1 MLKLKMAPGCE
12 CKWCYVV
19 TCSAFIGSSWFLV
32 GYDISSSNGVKEMK
46 GFRDFFNL
54 SGLEDNST
62 TGNSSEE
69 TSAILGLVVALFSLG
84 SLVGALLGG
93 PLSDWAGRRA
103 VLVTGALLSASG
115 IIIQSAAIALWMLLI
130 GRIWSGL
137 GVGIIVQSMPV
148 YIAEI
153 APKQYRGRMVSLAPM
168 AGVTGNLIAAL
179 VNIGVE
185 GLSFGWRVSLGLQ
198 LILACCLLIGSPLI
212 PESPRWHVKKNKPHK
227 ALKTLKKIFKD
238 DQVVAS
244 QLEEISASY
253 QKSQYDK
260 TLRKTFFSRD
270 IAHRLFLG
278 FCLLFFS
285 RVCGIS
291 LALYFSVSI
300 FYKIGISGFIG
311 AIIICLSLIT
321 AQILVLLIA
330 DKFGR
335 KFILLCGYV
344 VMSVCLVAAS
354 ALILGFGLE
363 TDLLSSDK
371 TIAGYFVVACLA
383 LFVGVGAL
391 SSVSQGW
398 IVVSELYPLKIKGL
412 SVSVAS
418 VGWWLGTILS
428 GEISPFLLSSSLGTA
443 GTLILHAVICALGF
457 IFVLLLLPE
466 TKQLSLEQVDQL
478 FSTPWLQ
485 RTNPLYYLT
494 CGRVHKVLVLAVSS
508 SDEELRGLDISL
520 EDLTNQNDDCD
531 DVTGGTQSGEL
542 MQTL

>member
-1 MLKLKMAPGCE
+1 M
-12 CKWCYVV
+12 
-19 TCSAFIGSSWFLV
+19 
-32 GYDISSSNGVKEMK
+32 
-46 GFRDFFNL
+46 
-54 SGLEDNST
+54 
-62 TGNSSEE
+62 
-69 TSAILGLVVALFSLG
+69 
-84 SLVGALLGG
+84 
-93 PLSDWAGRRA
+93 
-103 VLVTGALLSASG
+103 
-115 IIIQSAAIALWMLLI
+115 ALWMLLI

-137 GVGIIVQSMPV
+137 GLGIIVQSVPV

-153 APKQYRGRMVSLAPM
+153 APKQYRGRLVSLASM
-168 AGVTGNLIAAL
+168 ASVTGNLIAAL

-185 GLSFGWRVSLGLQ
+185 GLSFGWRVSLGLH
-198 LILACCLLIGSPLI
+198 LILACCLIIGSPLI

-227 ALKTLKKIFKD
+227 ALKTLKRIFKD
-238 DQVVAS
+238 DRVVAS
-244 QLEEISASY
+244 RLEEISASY
-253 QKSQYDK
+253 QKSQYEK
-260 TLRKTFFSRD
+260 TLWKTFFSWD

-278 FCLLFFS
+278 FCLLFLS
-285 RVCGIS
+285 RMCGIS

-311 AIIICLSLIT
+311 AVILTLSLLIG
-321 AQILVLLIA
+321 QILVLLIA

-335 KFILLCGYV
+335 KLILLCGYV

-354 ALILGFGLE
+354 GLILGFGLE
-363 TDLLSSDK
+363 ADQLSSDK

-391 SSVSQGW
+391 SSMCSFFTCRNQSW

-412 SVSVAS
+412 SLSVAS
-418 VGWWLGTILS
+418 SGWWVGTILS

-443 GTLILHAVICALGF
+443 GTLLLHAVICALIF

-466 TKQLSLEQVDQL
+466 TMQLSLEQVDQL

-494 CGRVHKVLVLAVSS
+494 CGRVNKVQVLAVSS

-531 DVTGGTQSGEL
+531 KVTRDTDKL
-542 MQTL
+542 TQTL